1 MTQKRFKK
9 LLMGHGYTA
18 GSVNALV
25 AYMKEL
31 RQNIQN
37 GESVVLLS
45 DAESME
51 FKPVKIRPYAETYWR
66 ILEGREFLA

>member
-18 GSVNALV
+18 GSVKALV

-31 RQNIQN
+31 RQDAQN
-37 GESVVLLS
+37 GKNVVLLA
-45 DAESME
+45 DAETME
-51 FKPVKIRPYAETYWR
+51 FKAVKLRSYAEIYQR
-66 ILEGREFLA
+66 ILEGREFLV